1 VSDTATV
8 SIIPEGKLVYGM
20 QLPVQA
26 KSVRTAEAW
35 ERDDAVGPEA
45 LVRAAKACDDAGFFY
60 VAVCDHVAVPRAAAE
75 EGGMSTTWYD
85 PVATLSY
92 LAAVTTRTR
101 LLTNVYVAAYRHPLQ
116 TAKTF
121 ATLDALSGGRV
132 ILGVGAGHLQGEFD
146 ALGVPFADR
155 GRLTNEAIDAIVA
168 AWSAEYVDDL
178 GQQPRPVQQPRPPIW
193 IGGSGPAALRR
204 VAERGDGWVPQGTI
218 RKLMPESIDAIR
230 KRRDEARPGAPLDIG
245 FIHEALYVG
254 EPTWDVP
261 EHTVSGSDQRI
272 VDKCNDMAAMGVNHL
287 QLHFRARD
295 LEELCDQIAAFGD
308 RIGPHLTRER

>member
-1 VSDTATV
+1 MSGETV
-8 SIIPEGKLVYGM
+8 SIVPKGQLVCGM

-35 ERDDAVGPEA
+35 ERDDAVGPDA

-75 EGGMSTTWYD
+75 DGGMSTTWYD

-92 LAAVTTRTR
+92 LAGVTTQTR

-146 ALGVPFADR
+146 ALGVSFAER
-155 GRLTNEAIDAIVA
+155 GRLTNEAIDAIKTLWA
-168 AWSAEYVDDL
+168 SEYVDEL
-178 GQQPRPVQQPRPPIW
+178 GQQPRPVQQPRPAIW

-204 VAERGDGWVPQGTI
+204 VAERGDGWIPQGTL
-218 RKLMPESIDAIR
+218 RKVMPESIDAIR
-230 KRRDEARPGAPLDIG
+230 TRRDAVRPGAPLDIG
-245 FIHEALYVG
+245 FIHEPLYLG
-254 EPTWDVP
+254 EASWELP
-261 EHTVSGSDQRI
+261 EFTVSGSDDRI
-272 VDKCNDMAAMGVNHL
+272 IEKCNAMGEMGVNHL

-295 LEELCDQIAAFGD
+295 IEELCDQVAAFGE
-308 RIGPHLTRER
+308 RIGPHLTAKEV